1 MPCPAPTAQTR
12 FIEAD
17 YQAWRDVVRS
27 QNLKI
32 E

>member
-1 MPCPAPTAQTR
+1 MPGTPSAQTR

-17 YQAWRDVVRS
+17 CRARRDVVRT

>member
-1 MPCPAPTAQTR
+1 MPRTPSAQTR

-17 YQAWRDVVRS
+17 CRAWRDVVRTP
-27 QNLKI
+27 NLKI

>member
-1 MPCPAPTAQTR
+1 MPGIPAAQTR

>member
-1 MPCPAPTAQTR
+1 MGGTPAAQTR
-12 FIEAD
+12 SIESD